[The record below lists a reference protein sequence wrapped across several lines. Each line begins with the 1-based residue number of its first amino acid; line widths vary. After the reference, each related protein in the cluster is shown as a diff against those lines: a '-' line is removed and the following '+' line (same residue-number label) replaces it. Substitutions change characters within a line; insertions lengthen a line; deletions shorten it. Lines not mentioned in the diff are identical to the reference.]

1 MDRNKPMARNE
12 STATAGAGGLTL
24 AFRREFDA
32 PAASVFG
39 AYTNSRLLRQ
49 WVGPRGSELR
59 IRDFVPR
66 TGGLYNYAIAD
77 GDRELEFFGSFH
89 EVTETVGPDDAA
101 RIVRTVESSGR
112 PGHPRLEVL
121 KFTDLGKG
129 RSRLEILTAFASVE
143 DHDAGGTE
151 PDMAG
156 ELHDRLDELLAS
168 PEHGAGE
175 GFHGE
180 TSNHRPGE
188 PLRKWDA
195 VTASGDL
202 ALTIMGSASGDAI
215 VRLVN
220 GNPLSSED
228 LIAFGRLNSLCV
240 LKWFE
245 PLVMLLGP
253 KGPQL
258 APDHAEL
265 IRVHT
270 KLFR

>member
-1 MDRNKPMARNE
+1 MTDP
-12 STATAGAGGLTL
+12 AGGRNQALS
-24 AFRREFDA
+24 REFDA

-39 AYTNSRLLRQ
+39 AHINSRLLSR

-66 TGGLYNYAIAD
+66 TGGIWNYSIAWQ
-77 GDRELEFFGSFH
+77 GREVELFGSFH
-89 EVTETVGPDDAA
+89 EVTHSPGPGHAA
-101 RIVRTVESSGR
+101 RIVRTVESGDH

-121 KFTDLGKG
+121 KFTDIAEG
-129 RSRLEILTAFASVE
+129 RSRLEVLSAFASVD
-143 DHDAGGTE
+143 DHDAGGAE

-168 PEHGAGE
+168 PEHDAGE

-188 PLRKWDA
+188 PLREWDA
-195 VTASGDL
+195 ITAAGDL
-202 ALTIMGSASGDAI
+202 DLTIQGSASGDALT
-215 VRLVN
+215 RLIK
-220 GNPLSSED
+220 GEPLSSED
-228 LIAFGRLNSLCV
+228 LFSFGRLNSLCV

-253 KGPQL
+253 AGPQI
-258 APDHAEL
+258 APEHAEL
-265 IRVHT
+265 VREHT
-270 KLFR
+270 KLF